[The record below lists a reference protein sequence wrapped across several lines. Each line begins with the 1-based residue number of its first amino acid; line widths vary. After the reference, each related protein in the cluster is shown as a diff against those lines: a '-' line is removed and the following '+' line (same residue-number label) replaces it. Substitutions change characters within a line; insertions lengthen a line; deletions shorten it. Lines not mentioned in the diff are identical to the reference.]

1 MNVRLNYQRI
11 NYWRQALRDSP
22 RELGPC
28 GRPAAHDRGPQQ
40 GWPAAIDALP
50 KAPPPH
56 RR

>member
-1 MNVRLNYQRI
+1 MNVRLDYQRI
-11 NYWRQALRDSP
+11 SYWRQTLRDSP